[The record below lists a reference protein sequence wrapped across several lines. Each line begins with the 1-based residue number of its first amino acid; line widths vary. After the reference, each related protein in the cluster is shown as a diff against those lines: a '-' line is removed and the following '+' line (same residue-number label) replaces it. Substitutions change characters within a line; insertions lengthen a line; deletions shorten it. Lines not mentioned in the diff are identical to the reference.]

1 MSREHERSEVQAPEP
16 AVSPTAPAPAA
27 ATPVAGVLALQR
39 SAGNAAVS
47 RALARQAAPPATA
60 SPIVAGPGGAPPQ
73 AVPVV
78 GPSTG
83 DAATD
88 LAAADAFHK
97 SGVRGPQAIQSSS
110 GIGAFSATY
119 TPSTD
124 TLKITV
130 KGSVVFEPGIKP
142 KGSGFEVGDPGLAPV
157 LTRIPPPGP
166 RRTAFIAAFQWTT
179 AEEAPF
185 LADLARVVGDAWKG
199 KHEFHV
205 NRPQW
210 EWIGAKVDIDIQVR
224 KQEDTGRAPDDHFSI
239 KTVKVPKPGS
249 GEAELRGDEQVNSEV
264 AGDADRT
271 NAFDGN
277 MTLGS
282 EDIHPSAQPLLATV
296 PVFFAHD
303 SATVTAR
310 ERRKIRAFAR
320 RWQGAA
326 PGTAGSRPAKVQLNA
341 MTTASGSDVYNEGLA
356 QRRADAVTAELTAA
370 GFNNV
375 ATRVTADP
383 QGEGPASGSEE
394 ARFRRVDMVPDGGQ
408 AQTVAVHEFGHAFGL
423 DDEYGAEFGAGRPAA
438 GTPVAH
444 DDATKKMTDA
454 SGNPLGGAVVENN
467 NNVMSVGGEVQAQH
481 YSTFHEA
488 LRAITGIEEWALGPK
503 QARPAPSGAPPQG
516 GP

>member
-1 MSREHERSEVQAPEP
+1 
-16 AVSPTAPAPAA
+16 
-27 ATPVAGVLALQR
+27 VLALQR

-47 RALARQAAPPATA
+47 RALVARQAAPPAPAVA

-78 GPSTG
+78 GPTTG
-83 DAATD
+83 DPAAD
-88 LAAADAFHK
+88 LAAADTFHK
-97 SGVRGPQAIQSSS
+97 SGVRGPQAIQSTS
-110 GIGAFSATY
+110 GIGGFSATY
-119 TPSTD
+119 SPGSDSLT
-124 TLKITV
+124 ITI
-130 KGSVVFEPGIKP
+130 KGSVVFEHGIKP

-157 LTRIPPPGP
+157 LARMPPPGP

-185 LADLARVVGDAWKG
+185 LTDLARVVRDGWQG

-210 EWIGAKVDIDIQVR
+210 QWIGAKVNVDIQVR
-224 KQEDTGRAPDDHFSI
+224 KQEATGRAADDHFSI
-239 KTVKVPKPGS
+239 KTVKVPPPGS
-249 GEAELRGDEQVNSEV
+249 GEAELRRDEQVNSEV

-271 NAFDGN
+271 NAFDQN

-282 EDIHPSAQPLLATV
+282 QDINPSARPLLATV

-303 SATVTAR
+303 SAAVTAA
-310 ERRKIRAFAR
+310 ERRKIRGFAR

-326 PGTAGSRPAKVQLNA
+326 PGTAGSRPASVELNA
-341 MTTASGSDVYNEGLA
+341 MTTASGSDAYNADLA
-356 QRRADAVTAELTAA
+356 QRRADAVRAELTAA

-375 ATRVTADP
+375 ATRVTANP
-383 QGEGPASGSEE
+383 QGETPAAGSEE
-394 ARFRRVDMVPDGGQ
+394 ARFRRVDMVPDGGK
-408 AQTVAVHEFGHAFGL
+408 AQNVAVHEFGHAFGL

-444 DDATKKMTDA
+444 DAATKKMTDA
-454 SGNPLGGAVVENN
+454 GGNALPGAVVENN
-467 NNVMSVGGEVQAQH
+467 NNIMSVGGEVQPQH

-488 LRAITGIEEWALGPK
+488 LRAVTGIEEWALGPK
-503 QARPAPSGAPPQG
+503 QARPAPPAPGAP
-516 GP
+516 